1 MDTIL
6 QRLMEIEG
14 VTGALLVGK
23 DGLVV
28 ASTMEGEDEEYLS
41 AMAAACYD
49 AASRYIGQLG
59 LGDVRHAMYE
69 TPGATIQVTDAG
81 DLLLVVRSTYSAN
94 IGRVRMECGQA
105 SLRLAEQ
112 IGTY

>member
-49 AASRYIGQLG
+49 AAARYIGQLG

-94 IGRVRMECGQA
+94 IGRVRMECSQA

>member
-1 MDTIL
+1 VETIL
-6 QRLMEIEG
+6 QRLLEIEG

-28 ASTMEGEDEEYLS
+28 ASTLDGEDEEFLS

-49 AASRYIGQLG
+49 ATTRYIDQLG
-59 LGDVRHAMYE
+59 MGAVRHSMFE
-69 TPGATIQVTDAG
+69 TPGGVIQISDGG
-81 DLLLVVRSTYSAN
+81 DLLIVVRSNYSAN
-94 IGRVRMECGQA
+94 IGRIRMECGQA

-112 IGTY
+112 IGSY

>member
-1 MDTIL
+1 METIL

-28 ASTMEGEDEEYLS
+28 ASTMEGEDEEFLA

-49 AASRYIGQLG
+49 ASTRYIGQLG
-59 LGDVRHAMYE
+59 IGDVRHAMFE
-69 TPGATIQVTDAG
+69 TPGGTIQITDGG
-81 DLLLVVRSTYSAN
+81 DLLIVVRSTYQAS
-94 IGRVRMECGQA
+94 IGRIRMESGQA
-105 SLRLAEQ
+105 SLKLAEQ
-112 IGTY
+112 IASH

>member
-28 ASTMEGEDEEYLS
+28 ASAMEGEDEEYLS

-59 LGDVRHAMYE
+59 MGDVRHAMYE
-69 TPGATIQVTDAG
+69 TPGGTIQVSDAG
-81 DLLLVVRSTYSAN
+81 DLLIVVRSNYHAN
-94 IGRVRMECGQA
+94 VGRIRMECGQA

>member
-69 TPGATIQVTDAG
+69 TPGAMIQVTDAG

-94 IGRVRMECGQA
+94 VGRIRMECGQA